1 MPKIISECC
10 ELVNLCHINCFLDT
24 LYYSIVIIVISDG
37 SSQNSLGAGPPS
49 AEWGGGYNK

>member
-49 AEWGGGYNK
+49 AEWGGGL